1 MLRDR
6 LVFGIKDVSL
16 KRKFLKEDPTV
27 LTLDKLKQTCKVKE
41 TTGQQLKTLIPE
53 EKEVNKITDSREEKK
68 RCKFCAKEHPFKKEL
83 CPAWGKTCSNCGG
96 KNHIVRAC
104 KKDNKKNPYQK
115 NTREKTKKDRRIR
128 KIDNENESDEE
139 DSEEDEEAQI
149 LKISRINK
157 VEKKKKKSR

>member
-1 MLRDR
+1 VFHSCNQQEEESFDAYFLRLKKILDVCKYNQNVTTEEMLRDR

-41 TTGQQLKTLIPE
+41 TTDQQLKTLIPE

-68 RCKFCAKEHPFKKEL
+68 RCKFCAKEHPVKKEL

-104 KKDNKKNPYQK
+104 KKDKKNPYQK
-115 NTREKTKKDRRIR
+115 NTREKTKRQK
-128 KIDNENESDEE
+128 N
-139 DSEEDEEAQI
+139 
-149 LKISRINK
+149 
-157 VEKKKKKSR
+157 